1 MLPVRPRPV
10 APDLIL
16 RSFNVTPTSV
26 THLRLVVLE
35 NQCTGGPDFQGD
47 QDNDPTNDSD
57 CVNGSTS
64 GESVNV
70 AELEAF

>member
-1 MLPVRPRPV
+1 
-10 APDLIL
+10 
-16 RSFNVTPTSV
+16 
-26 THLRLVVLE
+26 VLS

-57 CVNGSTS
+57 CVSGSTS
-64 GESVNV
+64 GESVRV